1 MDVSPQA
8 IREVQF
14 RERLRGYHPDDVD
27 DYLAAVAAAMESLQ
41 QRLQQAT
48 EEARSLGPPGT
59 AGEVEESLRRTLVLA
74 QRTADLAV
82 KEARDEAAR
91 LVAEAEA
98 RRDEI
103 RAEADALRERLSE
116 EAKQG
121 VGREVERL
129 REQREGLEGEVAALG
144 DFLAA
149 ERARVRELLAEQLRR
164 LDDDDFALAPA
175 PPLSELPPRPEGG
188 GEGAAT
194 AVHDALAADVVVL
207 DGDDSDDDPFMAEL
221 RRAATDDEP
230 LGPRDLPAA
239 TFRSGDIDIFEEA
252 GERRMGSR
260 LRRRR

>member
-27 DYLAAVAAAMESLQ
+27 DYLAVVASAVESLQ
-41 QRLQQAT
+41 QRLHQAT

-59 AGEVEESLRRTLVLA
+59 ATEVEDSLRRTLVLA

-91 LVAEAEA
+91 LVSEAEA
-98 RRDEI
+98 RRDAVL
-103 RAEADALRERLSE
+103 AEAEELRARLSD
-116 EAKQG
+116 EARRA
-121 VGREVERL
+121 VGSEVERL
-129 REQREGLEGEVAALG
+129 REQRERLEADVAALT
-144 DFLAA
+144 DYLAA
-149 ERARVRELLAEQLRR
+149 ERERMRAVLAEQLRR
-164 LDDDDFALAPA
+164 LDADDVAPA
-175 PPLSELPPRPEGG
+175 PPPALSELPPATEGG
-188 GEGAAT
+188 GEAT
-194 AVHDALAADVVVL
+194 AAHGAVGHDAEVVL
-207 DGDDSDDDPFMAEL
+207 VDDDPFMAEL

-239 TFRSGDIDIFEEA
+239 TFGADDIDIFEEA
-252 GERRMGSR
+252 GERRIGSR